1 MLHAEANHFS
11 LIPASSLG
19 ASSAQLPNDPGVYL
33 IFILAGIRLLR
44 ATSFFDTTAQVPP
57 SAGAYMLLYVGAAST
72 SIRDRVKAH
81 FATGSERSS
90 LRLTLFAIEHAR
102 RAISASRTPFCR
114 VVGPESLSAWLFANA
129 LIVAL
134 PCAKPLE
141 RERWLI
147 EEYGSPLN
155 INWRQQHM
163 FSRLLMEWRE
173 AVSLRSR
180 MTDMGNRSLYS
191 ALCNET

>member
-1 MLHAEANHFS
+1 VRRFCACR
-11 LIPASSLG
+11 
-19 ASSAQLPNDPGVYL
+19 LPNDPGVYL

-57 SAGAYMLLYVGAAST
+57 SAGAYMLLYVGAAQHQHPRQGEGALCDRQRAFLSPADT
-72 SIRDRVKAH
+72 VCDRTRAARDFGVPLPP
-81 FATGSERSS
+81 S
-90 LRLTLFAIEHAR
+90 
-102 RAISASRTPFCR
+102 CR